1 MSTTSF
7 AFIIMRAVFN
17 CTDIHSLFFS
27 YKKGIIWLLCFYYY
41 TKNVFLNNIMN
52 PLLNNSTIIFHKL
65 EGQFLA
71 SREII

>member
-17 CTDIHSLFFS
+17 CMDIHSLF
-27 YKKGIIWLLCFYYY
+27 IHIWKALSGFYCFYFY

-52 PLLNNSTIIFHKL
+52 PLLKNSTKLFYKL
-65 EGQFLA
+65 EG
-71 SREII
+71 